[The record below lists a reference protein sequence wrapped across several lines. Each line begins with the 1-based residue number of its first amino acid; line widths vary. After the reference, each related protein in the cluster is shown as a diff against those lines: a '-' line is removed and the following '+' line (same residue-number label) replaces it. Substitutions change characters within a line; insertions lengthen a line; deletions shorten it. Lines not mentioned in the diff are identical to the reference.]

1 MSWFDILYSVKKSYA
16 DYDDFT
22 NVANIATTL
31 DGKSDESR
39 VGDLKSFLA
48 QYHILRPSIVN
59 IMQDA
64 IYYNTELDEAV
75 RQTHEAIQKI
85 TLDNDKS
92 AAYGEILARII
103 ESNGRFINSER
114 RDISMEVKELDDD
127 SVFRFIDSFN
137 KLKTTQDKNLMSI
150 IDFIVN
156 NGLQKVSLMNINGSK
171 PNVDNNVEM
180 LPYVLEFVQDVKSF
194 NNTFK
199 TAVYNVLI
207 GDIRNDDEFLDEF
220 NAVNKNLYKFDT
232 VKVEE
237 KLEIINRAFPNQDVI
252 IGNLKKVLDSTE
264 FMNSQQNN
272 ADIKALIDLFGKK
285 KITKYSI
292 KMAIEHLIAFQ
303 KGDKSIKPNI
313 VTPSVEEDVIGHLDK
328 VIQMVLDGCVTIVN
342 GICDDLE
349 KYNALL
355 NSDILVGKV
364 EVKLNDCISRW
375 NDFYKSTLY
384 TQHAKDVITSMTHIA
399 DVTLKSFKQPNTF
412 KVITNDTVKNI
423 VDLIKNIDVNSEAHK
438 FGNIS
443 NYVNQNLPR
452 ESVRQRL
459 AIEMRVLQFLK
470 ELFLHPY
477 APFSEFP
484 TFSASV
490 DDTYYYSVCCNLIY
504 FEDSSINESLIY
516 ESYLYVGGYLI
527 TEGKSLVD
535 YFNKLQDK
543 IGELIQ
549 KKELV
554 NWGDYVKKAIF
565 KGEINNKSDGENSQT
580 ISDEELEKCA
590 ADVVASTVGAA
601 AVAKKS

>member
-48 QYHILRPSIVN
+48 QYHKLRPSIVN

-64 IYYNTELDEAV
+64 IYYNTELDKAV
-75 RQTHEAIQKI
+75 RQTHDAIQKI

-137 KLKTTQDKNLMSI
+137 KLKTTQNKNLMSI

-220 NAVNKNLYKFDT
+220 NAV
-232 VKVEE
+232 
-237 KLEIINRAFPNQDVI
+237 
-252 IGNLKKVLDSTE
+252 NLKKVLDSTE

-364 EVKLNDCISRW
+364 EVKLNDCIQDGMIS
-375 NDFYKSTLY
+375 S
-384 TQHAKDVITSMTHIA
+384 SP
-399 DVTLKSFKQPNTF
+399 SFIHNTRRM
-412 KVITNDTVKNI
+412 
-423 VDLIKNIDVNSEAHK
+423 S
-438 FGNIS
+438 S
-443 NYVNQNLPR
+443 
-452 ESVRQRL
+452 
-459 AIEMRVLQFLK
+459 LQ
-470 ELFLHPY
+470 
-477 APFSEFP
+477 
-484 TFSASV
+484 
-490 DDTYYYSVCCNLIY
+490 
-504 FEDSSINESLIY
+504 
-516 ESYLYVGGYLI
+516 
-527 TEGKSLVD
+527 
-535 YFNKLQDK
+535 
-543 IGELIQ
+543 
-549 KKELV
+549 
-554 NWGDYVKKAIF
+554 
-565 KGEINNKSDGENSQT
+565 
-580 ISDEELEKCA
+580 
-590 ADVVASTVGAA
+590 
-601 AVAKKS
+601 

>member
-48 QYHILRPSIVN
+48 QYHKLRPSIVN

-64 IYYNTELDEAV
+64 IYYNTELDDAV

-92 AAYGEILARII
+92 AMYGEILARII
-103 ESNGRFINSER
+103 DSNGRFINSER
-114 RDISMEVKELDDD
+114 RNISMEVEGLDDD
-127 SVFRFIDSFN
+127 AVFRFIDSFN

-180 LPYVLEFVQDVKSF
+180 LPHVLEFVQDVKSF

-207 GDIRNDDEFLDEF
+207 GDIRNDDEFLHKF

-252 IGNLKKVLDSTE
+252 IGNLKRDFDSTE

-272 ADIKALIDLFGKK
+272 DDIKALIDLFGKK

-303 KGDKSIKPNI
+303 KGDKSIKTNI
-313 VTPSVEEDVIGHLDK
+313 VTPSVEEEVIGHLDK
-328 VIQMVLDGCVTIVN
+328 VIQMVLDDCVTIVN
-342 GICDDLE
+342 GICDELE

-375 NDFYKSTLY
+375 NDFFKSTLY

-399 DVTLKSFKQPNTF
+399 DVTLKSFKQSDTF

-423 VDLIKNIDVNSEAHK
+423 VDLIKNIDVSSEAHK

-443 NYVNQNLPR
+443 NYVNQNIPR

-459 AIEMRVLQFLK
+459 AIEMRVVLFLK

-477 APFSEFP
+477 MPFNEFP
-484 TFSASV
+484 AFSASV

-504 FEDSSINESLIY
+504 FKDSSIKESLIY
-516 ESYLYVGGYLI
+516 ESYLYVGDYLI

>member
-114 RDISMEVKELDDD
+114 RNISMEVEELDDD

-137 KLKTTQDKNLMSI
+137 KLKTTQNKNLMSI

-180 LPYVLEFVQDVKSF
+180 LPHVLEFVQDVKSF

-220 NAVNKNLYKFDT
+220 NAVNKNLYKFDA

-292 KMAIEHLIAFQ
+292 KTAIEHLIAFQ
-303 KGDKSIKPNI
+303 KGDKNIKPNI
-313 VTPSVEEDVIGHLDK
+313 VTPSVEADVIGHLDK

-375 NDFYKSTLY
+375 NDFFKSTLY

-399 DVTLKSFKQPNTF
+399 DVTLKSFKQSNTF

-459 AIEMRVLQFLK
+459 AIEMRVVLFLK
-470 ELFLHPY
+470 ELFLQPY

-484 TFSASV
+484 AFSATV

-504 FEDSSINESLIY
+504 FKDSSIKESLIY
-516 ESYLYVGGYLI
+516 ESYLYVGDYLI

-543 IGELIQ
+543 IGDMIQ

>member
-85 TLDNDKS
+85 TLDNDK
-92 AAYGEILARII
+92 AAVYGEILARII

-114 RDISMEVKELDDD
+114 RNISMEVEELDDD

-180 LPYVLEFVQDVKSF
+180 LPHVLEFVQDVKSF

-220 NAVNKNLYKFDT
+220 NAVNKNLYKFDAL
-232 VKVEE
+232 KVEE

-252 IGNLKKVLDSTE
+252 IGNLKRDFDSTE
-264 FMNSQQNN
+264 FMNS
-272 ADIKALIDLFGKK
+272 
-285 KITKYSI
+285 
-292 KMAIEHLIAFQ
+292 
-303 KGDKSIKPNI
+303 
-313 VTPSVEEDVIGHLDK
+313 
-328 VIQMVLDGCVTIVN
+328 
-342 GICDDLE
+342 
-349 KYNALL
+349 
-355 NSDILVGKV
+355 
-364 EVKLNDCISRW
+364 
-375 NDFYKSTLY
+375 
-384 TQHAKDVITSMTHIA
+384 
-399 DVTLKSFKQPNTF
+399 
-412 KVITNDTVKNI
+412 
-423 VDLIKNIDVNSEAHK
+423 
-438 FGNIS
+438 
-443 NYVNQNLPR
+443 
-452 ESVRQRL
+452 
-459 AIEMRVLQFLK
+459 
-470 ELFLHPY
+470 
-477 APFSEFP
+477 
-484 TFSASV
+484 
-490 DDTYYYSVCCNLIY
+490 
-504 FEDSSINESLIY
+504 
-516 ESYLYVGGYLI
+516 
-527 TEGKSLVD
+527 
-535 YFNKLQDK
+535 
-543 IGELIQ
+543 
-549 KKELV
+549 
-554 NWGDYVKKAIF
+554 
-565 KGEINNKSDGENSQT
+565 
-580 ISDEELEKCA
+580 
-590 ADVVASTVGAA
+590 
-601 AVAKKS
+601 

>member
-64 IYYNTELDEAV
+64 IYYNTELAEAV

-180 LPYVLEFVQDVKSF
+180 LPYVLQFVQDVKSF

-220 NAVNKNLYKFDT
+220 NAVNKNLYKFDA

-292 KMAIEHLIAFQ
+292 KTAIEHLIAFQ
-303 KGDKSIKPNI
+303 NGDKSIKPNI
-313 VTPSVEEDVIGHLDK
+313 VTPSVEADVIGHLDK

-375 NDFYKSTLY
+375 NDFFKSTLY

-504 FEDSSINESLIY
+504 FKDSSIKESLIY

>member
-1 MSWFDILYSVKKSYA
+1 MDVLIAHVAHQRWSGEGGSGVERHVFALAIFRLAELCRSVVGKEVNFQRRIGCGYVPYRRLFIDA
-16 DYDDFT
+16 
-22 NVANIATTL
+22 A
-31 DGKSDESR
+31 DGKHAVAAVCRE
-39 VGDLKSFLA
+39 A
-48 QYHILRPSIVN
+48 AEVN
-59 IMQDA
+59 
-64 IYYNTELDEAV
+64 L
-75 RQTHEAIQKI
+75 
-85 TLDNDKS
+85 
-92 AAYGEILARII
+92 
-103 ESNGRFINSER
+103 
-114 RDISMEVKELDDD
+114 
-127 SVFRFIDSFN
+127 
-137 KLKTTQDKNLMSI
+137 
-150 IDFIVN
+150 
-156 NGLQKVSLMNINGSK
+156 
-171 PNVDNNVEM
+171 
-180 LPYVLEFVQDVKSF
+180 
-194 NNTFK
+194 
-199 TAVYNVLI
+199 
-207 GDIRNDDEFLDEF
+207 
-220 NAVNKNLYKFDT
+220 
-232 VKVEE
+232 
-237 KLEIINRAFPNQDVI
+237 
-252 IGNLKKVLDSTE
+252 
-264 FMNSQQNN
+264 
-272 ADIKALIDLFGKK
+272 
-285 KITKYSI
+285 
-292 KMAIEHLIAFQ
+292 
-303 KGDKSIKPNI
+303 
-313 VTPSVEEDVIGHLDK
+313 
-328 VIQMVLDGCVTIVN
+328 
-342 GICDDLE
+342 
-349 KYNALL
+349 
-355 NSDILVGKV
+355 LVGKV

-375 NDFYKSTLY
+375 NDFFKSTLY

-459 AIEMRVLQFLK
+459 AIEIRVLQFLK

-484 TFSASV
+484 AFSATV

-504 FEDSSINESLIY
+504 FKDSSIKESLIY
-516 ESYLYVGGYLI
+516 ESYLYVGDYLI

-543 IGELIQ
+543 IGDMIQ